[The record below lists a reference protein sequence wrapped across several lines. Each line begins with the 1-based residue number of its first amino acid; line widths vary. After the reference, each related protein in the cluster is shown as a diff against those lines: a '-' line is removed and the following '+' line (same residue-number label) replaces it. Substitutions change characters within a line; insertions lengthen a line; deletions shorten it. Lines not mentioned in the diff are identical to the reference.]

1 MLFEWP
7 RFPRDFCPEAQDA
20 GATFILPG
28 VSMERN
34 TVLLGDALAVLRG
47 GNDRRQA

>member
-1 MLFEWP
+1 
-7 RFPRDFCPEAQDA
+7 
-20 GATFILPG
+20 